1 MNQDILNLNEESFVR
16 ILDVLSHVSP
26 ALKEQYNKSLQAISN
41 LSNEWNDEDFQLFI
55 ESLKSVERELDDIN
69 EITLQTIDKV
79 NYKLEIISARR
90 NIEL

>member
-16 ILDVLSHVSP
+16 IIDVLSRVSP
-26 ALKEQYNKSLQAISN
+26 ALKEQYSKTFQAISN
-41 LSNEWNDEDFQLFI
+41 LSDEWNDEDFQLFI
-55 ESLKSVERELDDIN
+55 ESLKSIEKELDDIN

-90 NIEL
+90 NIQL

>member
-16 ILDVLSHVSP
+16 ILDVLSRLSP

-55 ESLKSVERELDDIN
+55 ESLNSVERELDDIN
-69 EITLQTIDKV
+69 EITLQTIDKL
-79 NYKLEIISARR
+79 NCKLEIISSRR